1 MVNHLLAID
10 DVKEDFQQILNWA
23 IEFKRLWK
31 QGDEV
36 ALNFMPL
43 DTMTIGSIYEK
54 PSTRTRV
61 SFEVG
66 IHRLGGNALTL
77 LKNDIQLGK
86 SETVGDTS
94 QVLSRFLGG
103 MTYRCFGH
111 DDVTELAKYATV
123 PVLNAL
129 SAKHH
134 PCQAAADL
142 MTVMEHFTDRENLVV
157 SWVGDGNNVLHDLML
172 ACTMLG
178 IDFRYA
184 VPEGYEPA
192 EDVVE
197 RSMSYA
203 NEHGSELTRT
213 IDPKEAV
220 KDAHVV
226 YTDVFISM
234 GEEHLED
241 KMKSFSGYQVNEE
254 MVSGMDDEWRFM
266 HCLPAHRGDEV
277 TDWVMEH
284 LEDKMKSFSGY
295 QVNEEMVS
303 GMDDEWRFMHCLPAH
318 RGDEVTDWVMDHEHS
333 IVFDQAENRMWAQMS
348 LLCYFIAPEAWD
360 AMGEFMGLV

>member
-1 MVNHLLAID
+1 MVQHLLAID
-10 DVKEDFQQILNWA
+10 DVQEDFKRILKWA

-36 ALNFMPL
+36 ALNFLPL
-43 DTMTIGSIYEK
+43 DTMAIGSIYEK

-66 IHRLGGNALTL
+66 VQRLGGSALTL

-86 SETVGDTS
+86 SETIGDTS

-111 DDVTELAKYATV
+111 EDVEELAKHATV
-123 PVLNAL
+123 PVINAL
-129 SAKHH
+129 SYKHH

-142 MTVMEHFTDRENLVV
+142 MTVLEHHDDTKDLTV

-172 ACTMLG
+172 ACAMLG

-184 VPEGYEPA
+184 CPEGYEPA
-192 EDVVE
+192 ADVVE
-197 RSMSYA
+197 RTEGYA
-203 NEHGSELTRT
+203 RTNGSRVTHT
-213 IDPKEAV
+213 TDPIEAV
-220 KDAHVV
+220 KEAHVV

-234 GEEHLED
+234 GEEHLKD
-241 KMKSFSGYQVNEE
+241 KVAAFEGYQVNEA
-254 MVSGMDDEWRFM
+254 MIQHMDPSWSFM
-266 HCLPAHRGDEV
+266 HCLPAHRGE
-277 TDWVMEH
+277 
-284 LEDKMKSFSGY
+284 
-295 QVNEEMVS
+295 
-303 GMDDEWRFMHCLPAH
+303 
-318 RGDEVTDWVMDHEHS
+318 EVTDWVMDHEQS

-348 LLCYFIAPEAWD
+348 LMTYLINPGAWD
-360 AMGEFMGLV
+360 MMCEFMAIE

>member
-1 MVNHLLAID
+1 MPQHLLAID
-10 DVKEDFQQILNWA
+10 DVAEDFEKILRWG

-31 QGDEV
+31 QSDEV
-36 ALNFMPL
+36 AMNFMPL
-43 DTMTIGSIYEK
+43 DSLAIGSIYEK

-66 IHRLGGNALTL
+66 INRLGGYPLTL

-103 MTYRCFGH
+103 MTYRCFSH
-111 DDVTELAKYATV
+111 DDVAELAKHADV

-129 SAKHH
+129 SDKHH

-142 MTVMEHFTDRENLVV
+142 MTVLEHFDEPSEITVA
-157 SWVGDGNNVLHDLML
+157 WVGDGNNVLNDLML
-172 ACTMLG
+172 ACAMLG
-178 IDFRYA
+178 IDINYA

-197 RSMSYA
+197 RTKVLAEA
-203 NEHGSELTRT
+203 NGSKVTMTHDT
-213 IDPKEAV
+213 IEAV
-220 KDAHVV
+220 SGAHVV

-234 GEEHLED
+234 GEEHMTD
-241 KMKSFSGYQVNEE
+241 KVQAFDGYQVNEA
-254 MVSGMDDEWRFM
+254 MVGHMDSTW
-266 HCLPAHRGDEV
+266 
-277 TDWVMEH
+277 
-284 LEDKMKSFSGY
+284 K
-295 QVNEEMVS
+295 
-303 GMDDEWRFMHCLPAH
+303 FMHCLPAH
-318 RGDEVTDWVMDHEHS
+318 RGDEVTDWVMDHKQS

-348 LLCYFIAPEAWD
+348 LLAYFINEGAWQ
-360 AMGEFMGLV
+360 AMGEFMGLD

>member
-1 MVNHLLAID
+1 MVQHLLAID
-10 DVKEDFQQILNWA
+10 DVDDDFEGILKWA

-31 QGDEV
+31 QGDDV
-36 ALNFMPL
+36 ALNFLPL
-43 DTMTIGSIYEK
+43 DTLAIGSIYEK

-66 IHRLGGNALTL
+66 VQRLGGSALTL

-103 MTYRCFGH
+103 MTYRCFAH
-111 DDVTELAKYATV
+111 ADVEELAKHATV
-123 PVLNAL
+123 PVINAL

-142 MTVMEHFTDRENLVV
+142 MTVMEHHDDTEDLTVA
-157 SWVGDGNNVLHDLML
+157 WVGDGNNVLHDLML
-172 ACTMLG
+172 ACAMLG
-178 IDFRYA
+178 INVRYA
-184 VPEGYEPA
+184 CPEGYEPA

-197 RSMSYA
+197 RTKAYA
-203 NEHGSELTRT
+203 EKNGSTVLHTT
-213 IDPKEAV
+213 DPVEAV
-220 KDAHVV
+220 SDAHVV

-234 GEEHLED
+234 GEEHMTD
-241 KMKSFSGYQVNEE
+241 KMQAFDGYQINEE
-254 MVSGMDDEWRFM
+254 MVGHMDENWSFM
-266 HCLPAHRGDEV
+266 HCLPAHRGE
-277 TDWVMEH
+277 
-284 LEDKMKSFSGY
+284 
-295 QVNEEMVS
+295 
-303 GMDDEWRFMHCLPAH
+303 
-318 RGDEVTDWVMDHEHS
+318 EVTDWVMDHEQS

-348 LLCYFIAPEAWD
+348 LMTYLINQGAWD

>member
-1 MVNHLLAID
+1 MVQHLLAID
-10 DVKEDFQQILNWA
+10 DVDDDFEGILKWA

-31 QGDEV
+31 QGDDV
-36 ALNFMPL
+36 ALNFLPL
-43 DTMTIGSIYEK
+43 DTLAIGSIYEK

-66 IHRLGGNALTL
+66 VQRLGGSALTL

-103 MTYRCFGH
+103 MTYRCFAH
-111 DDVTELAKYATV
+111 ADVEELAKHATV
-123 PVLNAL
+123 PVINAL

-142 MTVMEHFTDRENLVV
+142 MTVMEHHDETDELTVA
-157 SWVGDGNNVLHDLML
+157 WVGDGNNVLHDLML
-172 ACTMLG
+172 ACAMLG
-178 IDFRYA
+178 INIRYA
-184 VPEGYEPA
+184 CPEGYEPA

-197 RSMSYA
+197 RTKAYA
-203 NEHGSELTRT
+203 EKNGSTVVHT
-213 IDPKEAV
+213 TDPVEAV

-234 GEEHLED
+234 GEEHMTD
-241 KMKSFSGYQVNEE
+241 KMQAFDGYQVNEE
-254 MVSGMDDEWRFM
+254 MVGHMDENWSFM
-266 HCLPAHRGDEV
+266 HCLPAHRGE
-277 TDWVMEH
+277 
-284 LEDKMKSFSGY
+284 
-295 QVNEEMVS
+295 
-303 GMDDEWRFMHCLPAH
+303 
-318 RGDEVTDWVMDHEHS
+318 EVTDWVMDHEQS

-348 LLCYFIAPEAWD
+348 LMTYLINRGAWD

>member
-1 MVNHLLAID
+1 MVEHLLAID
-10 DVKEDFQQILNWA
+10 DVDEDFEGSVKWA

-31 QGDEV
+31 QGDDV
-36 ALNFMPL
+36 ALNFLPL
-43 DTMTIGSIYEK
+43 DTLAIGSIYEK

-66 IHRLGGNALTL
+66 VQRLGGSALTL

-103 MTYRCFGH
+103 MTYRCFAH
-111 DDVTELAKYATV
+111 ADVEELAKHATV
-123 PVLNAL
+123 PVINAL

-142 MTVMEHFTDRENLVV
+142 MTVMEHHDDTEGLTVA
-157 SWVGDGNNVLHDLML
+157 WVGDGNNVLHDLML
-172 ACTMLG
+172 ACAMLG
-178 IDFRYA
+178 IDIRYA
-184 VPEGYEPA
+184 CPEGYEPA

-197 RSMSYA
+197 RTKA
-203 NEHGSELTRT
+203 HAEKNGSNVMHTT
-213 IDPKEAV
+213 DPVEAV
-220 KDAHVV
+220 SGAHVV

-234 GEEHLED
+234 GEEHLKD
-241 KMKSFSGYQVNEE
+241 KMQAFDGYQVNEE
-254 MVSGMDDEWRFM
+254 MIAHMDEAWSFM
-266 HCLPAHRGDEV
+266 HCLPAHRGE
-277 TDWVMEH
+277 
-284 LEDKMKSFSGY
+284 
-295 QVNEEMVS
+295 
-303 GMDDEWRFMHCLPAH
+303 
-318 RGDEVTDWVMDHEHS
+318 EVTDWVMDHEQS

-348 LLCYFIAPEAWD
+348 LMTYLINRGAWD